1 VPGCAPESRSAR
13 VADDH
18 ATGFVLPNVAAT
30 AHSEVG
36 VILLGLDAVRLLT
49 GLGMAVLAD
58 DPGRVA
64 VTVDLLRHGP
74 AALDAAAFT
83 DSGARYW
90 RGVRARLAGAV
101 PDVPMSADPRGHFER
116 VHLALGSGGL
126 GELGCATRT
135 YLAACW
141 LRRADVDPAAR
152 PPAERPARSGGSP

>member
-1 VPGCAPESRSAR
+1 VS
-13 VADDH
+13 DH
-18 ATGFVLPNVAAT
+18 DATAFVLPNVGAT
-30 AHSEVG
+30 ADSEVG

-49 GLGMAVLAD
+49 GLGLAVLAD

-74 AALDAAAFT
+74 AALDAAGFAEG
-83 DSGARYW
+83 GARYW
-90 RGVRARLAGAV
+90 CDVRARLAGAL

-126 GELGCATRT
+126 GGATRT

-141 LRRADVDPAAR
+141 LRRADVDIAAR
-152 PPAERPARSGGSP
+152 AARTGGSP